1 MSGCSHRWQTPC
13 VARWRYPQSF
23 GWCSEQKQEV
33 CPFQR
38 QEALSNR
45 QGRCSMALLSSLYL
59 IPVSL
64 SRQSGIGP
72 HAQDQTQHRTLTRRL
87 AVPLLEISS
96 CSSGDCAN
104 PYLLF
109 VFFSCDVLQF
119 SFRLLLLYE
128 SMRHRQK
135 RKVGGGAGTQ
145 SGLAPEIS
153 SISSFLR
160 MPLSTIVNTAV
171 LCTSST
177 VYETQWLCVCNG

>member
-1 MSGCSHRWQTPC
+1 MLFNQYARSLSLNSGLYRLLIQNTHLKEMSGCSHRWQTPC

-87 AVPLLEISS
+87 AVPLVEISS
-96 CSSGDCAN
+96 CSSGDWRQS
-104 PYLLF
+104 
-109 VFFSCDVLQF
+109 VFCCSSVVLVVIYC
-119 SFRLLLLYE
+119 SP
-128 SMRHRQK
+128 
-135 RKVGGGAGTQ
+135 V
-145 SGLAPEIS
+145 
-153 SISSFLR
+153 
-160 MPLSTIVNTAV
+160 VV
-171 LCTSST
+171 
-177 VYETQWLCVCNG
+177 VV